1 MRLSDS
7 EAADRVTWKI
17 EIEKLPRTFATQI
30 GKRRALHDAELPLVG
45 ISVAP
50 RAFLKIDARALRP
63 FCGALE
69 RSFRFLAGRRR
80 FDALIEDHGDVRSQ
94 RELNLRGFFRREEM
108 LRAVEMRTE
117 AHALIGHFSQFGKAE
132 DLIAAGVR
140 EDGAR
145 PGHELMKPAE
155 LAHEFVARTKIEM
168 ISIGGGGVFPHPLS
182 RLLSFCALAWH

>member
-1 MRLSDS
+1 MRFADS
-7 EAADRVTWKI
+7 EAADRVSRKI

-30 GKRRALHDAELPLVG
+30 GKRRPLHDAELQLAE

-50 RAFLKIDARALRP
+50 RTFVKIDARALRP

-108 LRAVEMRTE
+108 LRAVKMGTE

-155 LAHEFVARTKIEM
+155 LARQLVTGAQIEM
-168 ISIGGGGVFPHPLS
+168 IGVGENDF
-182 RLLSFCALAWH
+182 